1 MYVFQEAEI
10 MEEAMNTDHLSME
23 KLLVHTIY
31 IRTRNRLAEL
41 KKEIKSK
48 VKGIQC
54 KLLTIEYSTFRWVKS
69 PLMILKQISFV

>member
-1 MYVFQEAEI
+1 
-10 MEEAMNTDHLSME
+10 MEEAINTDHLSME

-31 IRTRNRLAEL
+31 IRTKNRLAEL

-54 KLLTIEYSTFRWVKS
+54 TYLG
-69 PLMILKQISFV
+69 